1 MTRIV
6 MVGIVALATLSGCQS
21 MPWSKKDPMPPV
33 ELLDDTPKGG
43 AAPVGAPP
51 SQSTPTAVQ
60 SVKPN
65 GLELSTNQ
73 RFKEVPLPE
82 KAKEDADR
90 SYVYESAALQIGRM
104 VYNIHANPNDIAN
117 FYISECP
124 AAGWKLDNAQQALGN
139 TYLLFT
145 KPGKRLEV
153 TVQPLGMGRGQR
165 LILHMV
171 PNGQPGA

>member
-1 MTRIV
+1 MTRIAV
-6 MVGIVALATLSGCQS
+6 VGMIAVAVLTGCQS
-21 MPWSKKDPMPPV
+21 MPWSKKEPMPPV
-33 ELLDDTPKGG
+33 ELLPDSPKDGT
-43 AAPVGAPP
+43 PVGAPP
-51 SQSTPTAVQ
+51 SQSPAPMAEAA
-60 SVKPN
+60 KPS
-65 GLELSTNQ
+65 GLALSTSQ

-82 KAKEDADR
+82 KAKEDAER

-104 VYNIHANPNDIAN
+104 VYNIRADANDIAN
-117 FYISECP
+117 FYIQECP

-171 PNGQPGA
+171 PDGQSGS